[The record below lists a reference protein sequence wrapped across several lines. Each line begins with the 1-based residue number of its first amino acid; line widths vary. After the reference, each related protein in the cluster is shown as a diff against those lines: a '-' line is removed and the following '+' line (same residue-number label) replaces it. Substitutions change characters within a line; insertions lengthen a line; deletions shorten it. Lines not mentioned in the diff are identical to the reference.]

1 MSGRGKG
8 GKYGKLYRIFVW
20 WWVMYVWRWFV
31 RKAISDICVMVSDV
45 CVTVI
50 CMCGGV
56 CICTVICEHSPPLV
70 HHSPPLAHHKPSL
83 VHHSPPLAH
92 HKPSDNNFITVL
104 QHTITSPYIHTTSTL
119 SHSATLARTCTT
131 GCMCDDCVLRISQC
145 E

>member
-1 MSGRGKG
+1 MHTILHLSSSYLCYCG
-8 GKYGKLYRIFVW
+8 GICHGVKYGKPFRIC
-20 WWVMYVWRWFV
+20 
-31 RKAISDICVMVSDV
+31 CVVVSDV

-104 QHTITSPYIHTTSTL
+104 QHTITSPYIPLPLCLTQP
-119 SHSATLARTCTT
+119 HSRVHVYR
-131 GCMCDDCVLRISQC
+131 MYVVCVTIVFYV
-145 E
+145 